1 MYESRN
7 TKITYKLGQIEY
19 LEDQTFILWIGF
31 IEFNP

>member
-7 TKITYKLGQIEY
+7 TKITYKLGQKEY
-19 LEDQTFILWIGF
+19 LEDQPFILWIGF